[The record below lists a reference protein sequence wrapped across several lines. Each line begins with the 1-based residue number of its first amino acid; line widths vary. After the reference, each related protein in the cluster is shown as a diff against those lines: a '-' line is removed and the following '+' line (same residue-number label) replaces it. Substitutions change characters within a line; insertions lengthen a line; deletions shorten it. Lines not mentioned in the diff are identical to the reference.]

1 MAKRTSPRKILI
13 IEDDE
18 HQEDRDELN
27 PFSFKEFIRSKNL
40 SSICSGDAEQKS
52 HLPLEKTGS
61 ESILVDEGACS
72 SLKHCAPHL
81 LDPFLV
87 DSASFLQST
96 DDERKEW
103 RESYESSAI
112 LEEHGFELCVTAD
125 NESTDPLCVSTE
137 KVRHTTVLS
146 QLDREYLQEA
156 FEPKRSPPTHDRDQE
171 TPMDGSRD
179 QQKLRE
185 ENAQLRN
192 HVKKL
197 LKKSESDN
205 QWIRDLKEQLHK
217 QKLKEEREAQAL
229 ETMVQSVE
237 QNLQKMTKRAI
248 KAETNASNLKQEL
261 LQLQDQLEVY
271 RSDNERLRAAETTAL
286 NAMKQNAQI
295 ASEYLSK
302 AAKNA
307 QTSIRQL
314 LSDAETISLVSKM
327 LYSIDKISDAR

>member
-1 MAKRTSPRKILI
+1 M
-13 IEDDE
+13 
-18 HQEDRDELN
+18 
-27 PFSFKEFIRSKNL
+27 EFIRSKNL
-40 SSICSGDAEQKS
+40 SSICGGDAEQKS
-52 HLPLEKTGS
+52 HLPLE
-61 ESILVDEGACS
+61 
-72 SLKHCAPHL
+72 
-81 LDPFLV
+81 
-87 DSASFLQST
+87 
-96 DDERKEW
+96 
-103 RESYESSAI
+103 
-112 LEEHGFELCVTAD
+112 
-125 NESTDPLCVSTE
+125 
-137 KVRHTTVLS
+137 
-146 QLDREYLQEA
+146 
-156 FEPKRSPPTHDRDQE
+156 
-171 TPMDGSRD
+171 
-179 QQKLRE
+179 LRE

-302 AAKNA
+302 AANNA

>member
-1 MAKRTSPRKILI
+1 MLKSSGMAKRTSPRKILI

-18 HQEDRDELN
+18 HQEDQDELN

-40 SSICSGDAEQKS
+40 SSICGGDAEQKS
-52 HLPLEKTGS
+52 HLPLE
-61 ESILVDEGACS
+61 
-72 SLKHCAPHL
+72 
-81 LDPFLV
+81 
-87 DSASFLQST
+87 
-96 DDERKEW
+96 
-103 RESYESSAI
+103 
-112 LEEHGFELCVTAD
+112 
-125 NESTDPLCVSTE
+125 
-137 KVRHTTVLS
+137 
-146 QLDREYLQEA
+146 
-156 FEPKRSPPTHDRDQE
+156 
-171 TPMDGSRD
+171 
-179 QQKLRE
+179 LRE

-302 AAKNA
+302 AANNA